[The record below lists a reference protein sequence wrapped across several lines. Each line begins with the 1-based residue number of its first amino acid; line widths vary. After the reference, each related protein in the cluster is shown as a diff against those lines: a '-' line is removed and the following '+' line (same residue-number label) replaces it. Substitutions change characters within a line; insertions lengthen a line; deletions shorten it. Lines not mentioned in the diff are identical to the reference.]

1 MASTI
6 VENIFGILQKQP
18 KEGLTCPHEF
28 SRVRSE
34 LRMLMDALQLMSLR
48 SAEDDSDFYF
58 QMVLMVAAFE
68 LQHEHFL
75 VV

>member
-6 VENIFGILQKQP
+6 VENIFGILQKHP
-18 KEGLTCPHEF
+18 KEGLACLHEF

-48 SAEDDSDFYF
+48 SAEDDSDIYF
-58 QMVLMVAAFE
+58 QMMLMVAAFE

-75 VV
+75 YM